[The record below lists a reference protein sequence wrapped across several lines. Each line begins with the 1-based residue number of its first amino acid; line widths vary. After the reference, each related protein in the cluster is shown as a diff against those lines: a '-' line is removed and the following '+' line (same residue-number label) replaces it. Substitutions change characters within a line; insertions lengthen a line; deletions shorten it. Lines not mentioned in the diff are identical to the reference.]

1 MPDGKSQDR
10 DHYEIARDK
19 ALSRLQDRFER
30 GRIER
35 LGAKVTGKRKV
46 ELPCLAWRFGFTLD
60 PYSAVVLPSEDTLS
74 MKWQILSL
82 EYLAAPVP
90 AAPGEFV
97 SFAQFPETRTYKPTF
112 DGRVLGRLSHGIG
125 TEREKFVECAER
137 CDGAM
142 AEEDNP
148 CTYLFK
154 VFPRFELQVT
164 HHKADE
170 EFPAACNVL
179 FPDNAL
185 EVLSPESIV
194 VAAEMLTASLEGK
207 QPAAS

>member
-1 MPDGKSQDR
+1 MSDGKPQDK
-10 DHYEIARDK
+10 DHYILARDK
-19 ALSRLQDRFER
+19 ALSGLQDRFEPS
-30 GRIER
+30 RIER
-35 LGAKVTGKRKV
+35 LGASVADDQSV
-46 ELPCLAWRFGFTLD
+46 ELPCLAWRFRFAFD
-60 PYSAVVLPSEDTLS
+60 PYSAVVLPSKDELS
-74 MKWQILSL
+74 VKWQILSL

-90 AAPGEFV
+90 SAPGEFV

-125 TEREKFVECAER
+125 ATREKFVESAEN
-137 CDGAM
+137 CNGAM

-185 EVLSPESIV
+185 EILSPESIV
-194 VAAEMLTASLEGK
+194 VVAEILTASLEGK
-207 QPAAS
+207 TPAAS

>member
-1 MPDGKSQDR
+1 MAKEKPEGPS
-10 DHYEIARDK
+10 HYEIARDK
-19 ALSRLQDRFER
+19 ALAELRKGFER
-30 GRIER
+30 ARIER
-35 LGAKVTGKRKV
+35 LGAKVKGERTV
-46 ELPCLAWRFGFTLD
+46 ELPCLAWRFRFTLD
-60 PYSAVVLPSEDTLS
+60 PYSAVVLPSENDLS
-74 MKWQILSL
+74 ITWQILSL
-82 EYLAAPVP
+82 EYLAADVP
-90 AAPGEFV
+90 SAPGEFV

-112 DGRVLGRLSHGIG
+112 DGRVLGRLSHGVG
-125 TEREKFVECAER
+125 ADREKFIQSAEK
-137 CDGAM
+137 CGGVM

-164 HHKADE
+164 HHAADE

-194 VAAEMLTASLEGK
+194 VAAEKLTASLEGK
-207 QPAAS
+207 PPVAS